1 MTESRNEMCKRLMSL
16 GLTKHLTHRLVD
28 EAQKWLA
35 RNGTEWTIKRL
46 KDAKAYYLST
56 LAGKEPEMDLWWA
69 KRGDNFKSPWL
80 RIPISNEKDLVR
92 AMRACNAYTLFI
104 NDGTPTEAQLRKFY
118 DSAEQ
123 EKRSLSGPRELTDL
137 MGQAHDSKELIT
149 KLLAMSGLPEKD
161 YKPINASKKLDAPS
175 KFYEHI
181 YSSNKK
187 APTVHPGQRDAE
199 VEMKWVLDNI
209 TSPAVMG
216 RLYKYRGL
224 ASQAGFTS
232 VLHQAKI
239 APDCNFG
246 GGKISYI
253 QEPGFKLRA
262 VANPFRVHQIILEPL
277 KQRIM
282 RKLERLP
289 SDCTHDQKEG
299 ALWAQSKLREGRTVH
314 AVDLSDAT
322 NNIPFAPQI
331 MTLVLDLQLDIQ
343 DKTTNDL
350 ISYFVEC
357 SRDEWITPEGK
368 TIRWS
373 RGQPLGLGPS
383 FGSFALWHNRLLNLC
398 HRAVKSDLD
407 INDSFRVVGDDVV
420 IACDATHKQYRKCL
434 KHMDIPV
441 SEAKCISSNKCTEF
455 VGYVVTPTDL
465 YPIPKWKSLSDRNF
479 MDVLRQIGP
488 QGMSWLRPRQRA
500 VAKLLAPIPE
510 EFGGLG
516 WNPKGVPLAER
527 ITAAVDLGL
536 LEEQPETVPLQEQT
550 HAAVALINK
559 VCYNG
564 GVKLWTDY
572 VCATIGR
579 HHQPTRL
586 DGLSDITKV
595 IPINVGLDGD
605 INPEFKE
612 TPGYRVGPAISSGDP
627 RGKTQLETLETTLNL
642 KPEEKYGDNYIVA
655 SLLQAVDR
663 TNVSSEEK
671 KAKDAKYTNHV
682 PANKSKPRSPGR

>member
-1 MTESRNEMCKRLMSL
+1 MTESRNLMCKRLMSL
-16 GLTKHLTHRLVD
+16 GLTKHFTHRLVD

-92 AMRACNAYTLFI
+92 AIRACNAYTLFI
-104 NDGTPTEAQLRKFY
+104 NSGNPTSAQLRKFY
-118 DSAEQ
+118 NSVEQ
-123 EKRSLSGPRELTDL
+123 EKRSLSTPRELTSL
-137 MGQAHDSKELIT
+137 LGVAADSKELIT
-149 KLLAMSGLPEKD
+149 KLLEMSGLPQKD
-161 YKPINASKKLDAPS
+161 YKPIQASKRLEGPR
-175 KFYEHI
+175 KFYEYI
-181 YSSNKK
+181 YSNDRR
-187 APTVHPGQRDAE
+187 APTVSPRQRDVEA
-199 VEMKWVLDNI
+199 EMKWVLDNI

-224 ASQAGFTS
+224 ASQAGFTQ

-239 APDCNFG
+239 APDCNYG

-262 VANPFRVHQIILEPL
+262 VANPFRVHQVILEPV
-277 KQRIM
+277 KKAIM
-282 RKLERLP
+282 RKLESLP
-289 SDCTHDQKEG
+289 SDCTHDQMSG
-299 ALWAQSKLREGRTVH
+299 ALWAQAKLREGRTVH

-331 MTLVLDLQLDIQ
+331 LTLCLDLQLDIH

-350 ISYFVEC
+350 LSYFVEC
-357 SRDEWITPEGK
+357 SRDQWITPEGK

-383 FGSFALWHNRLLNLC
+383 FGAFALWHNRLLNLC
-398 HRAVKSDLD
+398 HRAVNSEFAADD
-407 INDSFRVVGDDVV
+407 AFRIVGDDVV
-420 IACDATHKQYRKCL
+420 IACDATHRQYRKCL
-434 KHMDIPV
+434 EHMDIPV

-455 VGYVVTPTDL
+455 VGFVVTPTAL
-465 YPIPKWKSLSDRNF
+465 HPIPKWKSPSDRNF

-516 WNPKGVPLAER
+516 WNPKGVPLEDR
-527 ITAAVDLGL
+527 IAAAASLGL
-536 LEEQPETVPLQEQT
+536 LDERPESVPLQEQT
-550 HAAVALINK
+550 RSAIALINK

-564 GVKLWTDY
+564 GIKLWTDY
-572 VCATIGR
+572 VSSKLGC
-579 HHQPTRL
+579 HHKPTRL
-586 DGLSDITKV
+586 YGLSDITQV

-605 INPEFKE
+605 VNENFIG
-612 TPGYRVGPAISSGDP
+612 TPGYRVGPAVSSGDP
-627 RGKTQLETLETTLNL
+627 RGKTQLETLEQKLDI
-642 KPEEKYGDNYIVA
+642 KSEKYGDNFTVA
-655 SLLQAVDR
+655 DQL
-663 TNVSSEEK
+663 SEDLTGASHEDE
-671 KAKDAKYTNHV
+671 KAKDDRTTNHGKV
-682 PANKSKPRSPGR
+682 VKSMPHPPGK